1 MKHLKAKLLTSVAMV
16 LVAAALMATASF
28 AWYTIST
35 NPEIANISTSVG
47 ANGNLEIALLSAAD
61 ATDVAASAE
70 GDAGKN
76 AAWGNLVDLTAFEFK
91 ELKPCLFEAGVI
103 SIPTF
108 GLDGRIVSVDALNAT
123 WKAATGSG
131 NFTDGGIFEYVDT
144 AGNVFAYRVDF
155 FMRSNV
161 AGTVSLGAAAD
172 RGAGDE
178 SGAGSTITADSNITI
193 AFYQETTELLTL
205 DAEDTAGGTL
215 EGDVITLTENTTELI
230 SMYIFV
236 DGATLT
242 NAELLTEDLDVDIN
256 IQFTHS
262 ETLDPL
268 DIQGADY
275 DKTGAGD

>member
-1 MKHLKAKLLTSVAMV
+1 MKHLKAKLLSSVVMV
-16 LVAAALMATASF
+16 LIAAVLLSSSAF
-28 AWYTIST
+28 AWYTLST
-35 NPEIANISTSVG
+35 NPEVANISTSVG
-47 ANGNLEIALLSAAD
+47 ANGNLEIALLSAED
-61 ATDVAASAE
+61 ATEVEDSAE

-76 AAWGNLVDLTAFEFK
+76 VAWGNLVDLTAFEFE
-91 ELKPCLFEAGVI
+91 ELKPCLFEDGVI

-108 GLDGRIVSVDALNAT
+108 GLDGRIVSVDALDAT
-123 WKAATGSG
+123 WKTGTGSG
-131 NFTDGGIFEYVDT
+131 NFTDGGIFEYVDA

-172 RGAGDE
+172 RGAGDS
-178 SGAGSTITADSNITI
+178 SGAGSTITEDSNITI
-193 AFYQETTELLTL
+193 AFYQGATELLTL
-205 DAEDTAGGTL
+205 DADATAGGTL
-215 EGDVITLTENTTELI
+215 EGEVIELTENTPELI

-236 DGATLT
+236 DGETLT

-275 DKTGAGD
+275 DKP